1 MIELKNITKKYK
13 SKKGLSTEALK
24 GINLQFEENGLV
36 FILGKSGSGKST
48 LLNILGGLDKYTSG
62 ELIVNGKSSKNF
74 SNSDW
79 DAYRNTYMG
88 FVFQEFNLID
98 NYTVYQNIKLSL
110 ELQNVKPTKEE
121 VLKVLD
127 KVGLKDVLKRKPNE
141 LSGGQKQRIA
151 IARALI
157 KNSEIILADEPT
169 GNLDSATSKQIFDL
183 LKELSKEKLVIVVTH
198 DSESAKKY
206 ADRIISISDGLIVSD
221 SKKVISKNQKKFK
234 LIKAKLP
241 MRYSLRMGFENLFHK
256 KIKLLISIILITLC
270 LTCLGIMF
278 SATTFDM
285 VEEHIN
291 TLQKNK
297 EYEISV
303 SNYEKYQDME
313 ALMKRSLSEEVY
325 TEFVT
330 LRKTK
335 ELNDSIIKEAEEK
348 TGLNWYKENIIYQNS
363 TQVYI
368 KLSNSSQTLYYSEFL
383 LPTFIETNEN
393 DVIDNLLGSMPKAS
407 DEIVISSY
415 IADNII
421 KNGIYLKKENN
432 ISPIYKPNSY
442 EQIIKESKYIQI
454 ENLNKAV
461 KIVGIIEFDLE
472 NYEELKTITWDE
484 YMESLEYDTIYNEF
498 VNSKTYNR
506 IYVNNDFIDN
516 QDLKENNILKDTTK
530 LQYNGN
536 ISVIEQASYLINDL
550 EYYDG
555 NKIVK
560 NKDITDNEVII
571 DLNVLNDITNGDYQK
586 KLEDYIN
593 NNYFSEYYSVENFS
607 KEYIKNNKI
616 IGSNIKS
623 GITKEKIVKS
633 LDNYVDYK
641 IKGIV
646 LNESL
651 INQIYLSKNILINNL
666 PKSVSSTSM
675 FTVAK
680 TPEEM
685 RSVFSIYPIDKSY
698 TISTTKYSDSLIEC
712 TTYIYMIELVGK
724 YGSVFFLVLSLLIII
739 NFISTSISY
748 RKKEIGI
755 LRALGCKGKD
765 ILKMFINEMIILITT
780 CLLFANI
787 FINKVVLLFNGT
799 ISDYIKKDINFLV
812 YSNKEFMYLIG
823 IILIMVLVSSILPIV
838 KLTRTKPIDTIL
850 DK

>member
-62 ELIVNGKSSKNF
+62 DLIVNGKSSKNF

-206 ADRIISISDGLIVSD
+206 ADRIINISDGLIVSD
-221 SKKVISKNQKKFK
+221 TKKVVSKNQKEFK

-368 KLSNSSQTLYYSEFL
+368 KLANSSQTLYYSEFL

-498 VNSKTYNR
+498 VNSKAYNR
-506 IYVNNDFIDN
+506 IYVNNDFISN
-516 QDLKENNILKDTTK
+516 QELKENNILKDTTK
-530 LQYNGN
+530 IQYNGN

-560 NKDITDNEVII
+560 NKDIADNEVII

-586 KLEDYIN
+586 KLENYIN

-646 LNESL
+646 LSESL

-712 TTYIYMIELVGK
+712 TTYIYMIKLVGK
-724 YGSVFFLVLSLLIII
+724 YGSVFFLVLSLFIII

-765 ILKMFINEMIILITT
+765 VLKMFINEMIILITT

-799 ISDYIKKDINFLV
+799 ISGYIKKDINFLV

-823 IILIMVLVSSILPIV
+823 IILIMVLVSSILPIA

>member
-24 GINLQFEENGLV
+24 GINIQFEEKGLV

-48 LLNILGGLDKYTSG
+48 LLNILGGLDNYTSG
-62 ELIVNGKSSKNF
+62 DLLINGKSSKNF

-110 ELQNVKPTKEE
+110 ELQNIKPTKEE
-121 VLKVLD
+121 IQEVLN
-127 KVGLKDVLKRKPNE
+127 KVGLKDVLNRKPNE

-151 IARALI
+151 IARTLI

-169 GNLDSATSKQIFDL
+169 GNLDSVTSKQIFDL
-183 LKELSKEKLVIVVTH
+183 LKELSKSKLIIVVTH
-198 DSESAKKY
+198 DSESAQKY
-206 ADRIISISDGLIVSD
+206 ADRIINISDGTIISD
-221 SKKVISKNQKKFK
+221 SKKIVSKNKKEFK

-241 MRYSLRMGFENLFHK
+241 IRYSLRMGFENLFHK

-285 VEEHIN
+285 AEEHIN

-297 EYEISV
+297 EYEINV

-313 ALMKRSLSEEVY
+313 SLMKKNLSEGVY
-325 TEFVT
+325 SELNT
-330 LRKTK
+330 LRKPK
-335 ELNDSIIKEAEEK
+335 ELNDKIVKKAKEK
-348 TGLNWYKENIIYQNS
+348 TNLNWYKENIITQNS
-363 TQVYI
+363 TSVYI
-368 KLSNSSQTLYYSEFL
+368 KSANSSQTLYYSEL
-383 LPTFIETNEN
+383 ILPTFIEINKKDT
-393 DVIDNLLGSMPKAS
+393 IDNLFGKMPEAN
-407 DEIVISSY
+407 DEIIISSY

-421 KNGIYLKKENN
+421 KNGTYLKKENN
-432 ISPIYKPNSY
+432 INPVYKPNSY

-461 KIVGIIEFDLE
+461 KIVGIIKSNLE
-472 NYEELKTITWDE
+472 SYEKLKTITWDE
-484 YMESLEYDTIYNEF
+484 YMENSGYNPLYNKLVNNK
-498 VNSKTYNR
+498 VNSR
-506 IYVNNDFIDN
+506 IYVNNDFITN
-516 QDLKENNILKDTTK
+516 QELKENNILKDTTK
-530 LQYNGN
+530 LQYNSN

-555 NKIVK
+555 NKTIK
-560 NKDITDNEVII
+560 NKDIADNEII
-571 DLNVLNDITNGDYQK
+571 INLNILNDITKGDYQQ
-586 KLEDYIN
+586 KLQKYIN
-593 NNYFSEYYSVENFS
+593 DNYFNEYYSIENFT

-623 GITKEKIVKS
+623 NITPTKIVKT
-633 LDNYVDYK
+633 LDNYMDYK
-641 IKGIV
+641 IKGII
-646 LNESL
+646 LDESL
-651 INQIYLSKNILINNL
+651 INQIYLSKNTLINNL
-666 PKSVSSTSM
+666 PKPVSSTNM
-675 FTVAK
+675 FTIAK
-680 TPEEM
+680 TPDKM
-685 RSVFSIYPIDKSY
+685 KTVFSIYPIDKSY

-712 TTYIYMIELVGK
+712 TTYIYMIKLVGK
-724 YGSVFFLVLSLLIII
+724 YGSIFFLILSLFIII
-739 NFISTSISY
+739 NFISTSITY

-765 ILKMFINEMIILITT
+765 ILNMFINEMIILISV
-780 CLLFANI
+780 CLFFVNI
-787 FINKVVLLFNGT
+787 FINKIVLLFNNK
-799 ISDYIKKDINFLV
+799 ISGYINKDINFLV
-812 YSNKEFMYLIG
+812 YNNKVFIYLIG
-823 IILIMVLVSSILPIV
+823 IILIMVLISSIVPIT
-838 KLTRTKPIDTIL
+838 KLTKTKPIDTIL